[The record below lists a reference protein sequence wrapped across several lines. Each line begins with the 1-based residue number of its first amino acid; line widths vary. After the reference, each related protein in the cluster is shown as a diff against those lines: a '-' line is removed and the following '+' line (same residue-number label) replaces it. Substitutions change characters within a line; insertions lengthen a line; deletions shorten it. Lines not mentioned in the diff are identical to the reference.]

1 MARDNCKKI
10 TIPKCL
16 LINILLYCIKG
27 LTEAGIAV
35 LVLEITFQLSD
46 LLYSDSVITYI
57 YFIGTQYQP

>member
-1 MARDNCKKI
+1 M
-10 TIPKCL
+10 
-16 LINILLYCIKG
+16 LINILLYFTKG

-57 YFIGTQYQP
+57 YFIGTQYQTIILRQGCYFMILR